1 MPVPAP
7 PPPDTFI
14 RMPEDAA
21 RHQLKLALG
30 RLSRT
35 QRHVMLL
42 RLRGESDLDRIAT
55 RLDLEPAAVRASL
68 AFANAQ
74 LRMMLSDTPQ
84 DPERNDWLLRCQ
96 ALLMQQP
103 PATAATSE
111 QPLPDTEPVP
121 GTSAIN
127 SGPEPAVPVD
137 MASPAATA
145 ESSSPSTPPDTTPQP
160 DRNTSAPTE
169 RTTTAF
175 WLLPWLPGAMAL
187 LVLISLALLAWQV
200 LSPPAPTATTTAV
213 TSPERSEPERMPPST
228 APEAP
233 LTAPDFSLVLLRQQ
247 HPGLLEDLDF
257 LVWLS
262 EQESFQ

>member
-7 PPPDTFI
+7 PPPDAFI
-14 RMPEDAA
+14 RMPDDAA

-42 RLRGESDLDRIAT
+42 RLRGESDLDRIAAQLQ
-55 RLDLEPAAVRASL
+55 LDPATVRASL
-68 AFANAQ
+68 AFAHAQ
-74 LRMMLSDTPQ
+74 LRMMLSDSPQ

-96 ALLMQQP
+96 ALLMPKPESRAASQASP
-103 PATAATSE
+103 LPDRDPTPATA
-111 QPLPDTEPVP
+111 D
-121 GTSAIN
+121 
-127 SGPEPAVPVD
+127 SG
-137 MASPAATA
+137 ASPAPAGLMDGSRPA
-145 ESSSPSTPPDTTPQP
+145 EPSAPSSPSDAGSQP
-160 DRNTSAPTE
+160 DQDTIARTESAPG
-169 RTTTAF
+169 AF
-175 WLLPWLPGAMAL
+175 WLLPWLPGALAL
-187 LVLISLALLAWQV
+187 LVLISLGLLAWQV
-200 LSPPAPTATTTAV
+200 LAPPAAPTATTTA
-213 TSPERSEPERMPPST
+213 TRPERSEPERMPPPL

-257 LVWLS
+257 LIWLS